1 MKNLRK
7 FLVGSC
13 GLGFFLTFT
22 ANLWSQRIVD
32 EAKAAG
38 KTPAD
43 FPKVTADVFKPMDKG
58 AIIGELTEE

>member
-1 MKNLRK
+1 MKI
-7 FLVGSC
+7 C
-13 GLGFFLTFT
+13 GNFSSGRAVWDFSDVHGKP
-22 ANLWSQRIVD
+22 WSQRIVD

-58 AIIGELTEE
+58 QSSEN